1 MPMIVPAFALAFRA
15 GFPDLLGRPL
25 VVALSGGADSVAL
38 LLLLHRNHEALRCGI
53 RAVHVHHHA
62 RGAEA
67 DGDAEHCAAL
77 CRTLGVP
84 FVLAHLAEPPPSGQS
99 AEAWWRSGRYACL
112 EAARRQLEAAAV
124 ATGHTLDDQAE
135 TVLLKLL
142 RGSGPRGVA
151 AVRARH
157 GAVIRPLLSFRRKEL
172 RDWLATE
179 GVGWREDTSN
189 ADRGRPRAW
198 VRHELLPLLLAR
210 SPRATEH
217 LAAFAAALA
226 EDEAALGGWLRR
238 EARWPEVADPVPAA
252 AVAELPPALRRRWLL
267 ELAARL
273 PLGEPPSRRQLE
285 QFDGL
290 LDQGRPTAVDLGR
303 RWVLRRRGAQLV
315 LSPPPCRPFDP
326 VTAAVPSELTLP
338 GGFVARLGFGSAAAG
353 HRALLAPRLRDVPLA
368 WRSVRPGERAAGRDA
383 RPLSVRLAA
392 AGIPAEWRRA
402 WPVLEAGGTIAWLPG
417 VGVQPGWDA
426 PPAAAVVA
434 ELEEPWVRRARS

>member
-1 MPMIVPAFALAFRA
+1 MPMIVPAFALSFRA

-38 LLLLHRNHEALRCGI
+38 LLLLHRNHEALRCTLH
-53 RAVHVHHHA
+53 AVHVHHHA

-84 FVLAHLAEPPPSGQS
+84 LVLEHLDGSPPPGES
-99 AEAWWRSGRYACL
+99 AEAWWRAGRYARL
-112 EAARRQLEAAAV
+112 AGVRRRLDAAAV

-157 GAVIRPLLSFRRKEL
+157 GATIRPLLSFRRAEL
-172 RDWLATE
+172 RAWLAAE
-179 GVGWREDTSN
+179 GVGWREDATN
-189 ADRGRPRAW
+189 ADTDRPRAW
-198 VRHELLPLLLAR
+198 VRHRLLPLLLERA
-210 SPRATEH
+210 PRAAEH

-226 EDEAALGGWLRR
+226 EDEVALGGWLAR
-238 EARWPEVADPVPAA
+238 EGQWPEVKEPVPIPR
-252 AVAELPPALRRRWLL
+252 VRELPAALRRRWLL

-273 PLGEPPSRRQLE
+273 PLGEPPSRHQLE

-290 LDQGRPTAVDLGR
+290 LDHGRPAAVDLGR
-303 RWVLRRRGAQLV
+303 RWVLRRRGARLI

-326 VTAAVPSELTLP
+326 VVVVVPSEVSLP
-338 GGFVARLGFGSAAAG
+338 GGFVARLGVGSPSAC
-353 HRALLAPRLRDVPLA
+353 HRALLAPRLREVSLV
-368 WRSVRPGERAAGRDA
+368 WRPVRPGERAQGSGG
-383 RPLSVRLAA
+383 RPLTALLAA

-417 VGVQPGWDA
+417 VGVQRGWDA
-426 PPAAAVVA
+426 APAVAVVA